1 MLFVTGQNGWKVRKL
16 METIDRRIQ
25 KTKKI
30 LSEALI
36 ALILEKGYEQIT
48 VQDIIDKANVGRS
61 TFYSHYEGKDQLL
74 LAGPENLG
82 VRFFETTPMQKGVKD
97 NATPSFMP
105 LFQHAE
111 KNLALAKAMLGR
123 KSGNIMFGHLQNR
136 LSDMIL
142 EQFKSRFGK
151 TKQDKVELRYCSTAA
166 AAAVMGFLISWL
178 EEDIKAPAEDIA
190 GLCERSVSG
199 LFAGALGKSK

>member
-1 MLFVTGQNGWKVRKL
+1 

-36 ALILEKGYEQIT
+36 ALILEKGYEKVT
-48 VQDIIDKANVGRS
+48 VQNIIDKANVGRS
-61 TFYSHYEGKDQLL
+61 TFYSHYEGKEQLL

-82 VRFFETTPMQKGVKD
+82 VRFFEPDPANKGAKG
-97 NATPSFMP
+97 NTSPNFLS

-111 KNLALAKAMLGR
+111 QNLPLAKAMLGR
-123 KSGNIMFGHLQNR
+123 NSGKIMLGHLQNHLCSR
-136 LSDMIL
+136 IL
-142 EQFKSRFGK
+142 ERFKSAFGK
-151 TKQDKVELRYCSTAA
+151 TKSDQMNLKYCSNAA

-178 EEDIKAPAEDIA
+178 EDDVKVSAEDIA

-199 LFAGALGKSK
+199 LFVGALEHGLTNPRGVSVNIL

>member
-1 MLFVTGQNGWKVRKL
+1 

-36 ALILEKGYEQIT
+36 ALILEKGYEKVT

-61 TFYSHYEGKDQLL
+61 TFYCHYEGKDQLL

-82 VRFFETTPMQKGVKD
+82 VSFFENAPMQKGTKD
-97 NATPSFMP
+97 NSTLSFMP
-105 LFQHAE
+105 LFRHAE
-111 KNLALAKAMLGR
+111 QHLPLAKAMLGR
-123 KSGNIMFGHLQNR
+123 KSGNIMFGHLQNQ
-136 LSDMIL
+136 LGAMIL
-142 EQFKSRFGK
+142 ERFKGRFGK
-151 TKQDKVELRYCSTAA
+151 AKQDKQDLRYCSTAA

-190 GLCERSVSG
+190 ELCERSVSG
-199 LFAGALGKSK
+199 LFTGALGSGKKHDFPAGTRG